1 MSAVLCLP
9 ACLCVSPQRPVARPP
24 TGTRQTRFTA
34 AGLPIPRVPLGATNP
49 EQRGAAARSSQL
61 AAQRSGPQ
69 RRPEHQPERPR
80 KRRDREG
87 GGQTRTPSSASPI
100 GRPARPHT
108 QSLQPPPQPP
118 ADQHRPHSQSSA
130 TSTAPT
136 TTTRTSPLSGTR
148 AHQGI
153 QDQVR
158 PPLPW

>member
-24 TGTRQTRFTA
+24 TGTRQKRFTA
-34 AGLPIPRVPLGATNP
+34 AGLPIPRVPLGATTP
-49 EQRGAAARSSQL
+49 EQRGAAPRSSQL

-69 RRPEHQPERPR
+69 RRPEHRPERPR
-80 KRRDREG
+80 KHRDREG
-87 GGQTRTPSSASPI
+87 GGQTSTPSSASPI
-100 GRPARPHT
+100 SRPARPHT
-108 QSLQPPPQPP
+108 QSRHPPPQPP
-118 ADQHRPHSQSSA
+118 ADQHRPHSQSRA
-130 TSTAPT
+130 TSTAST

-148 AHQGI
+148 AQQGP

>member
-24 TGTRQTRFTA
+24 TATRQKRFTA

-49 EQRGAAARSSQL
+49 EHRGAAARGSQL

-69 RRPEHQPERPR
+69 RCPEHRPERPR

-87 GGQTRTPSSASPI
+87 GAQTRTPTSASPI
-100 GRPARPHT
+100 GRPARPHS
-108 QSLQPPPQPP
+108 QLRQPPPQPP

-148 AHQGI
+148 AHQGP

-158 PPLPW
+158 LPLPW

>member
-1 MSAVLCLP
+1 MSVVLCLP
-9 ACLCVSPQRPVARPP
+9 AHLCVSTAAFVARFP
-24 TGTRQTRFTA
+24 TGTRQKRFTA

-61 AAQRSGPQ
+61 AAQRSGSQ
-69 RRPEHQPERPR
+69 HRPEHRPERLR

-87 GGQTRTPSSASPI
+87 GGLTRTPSSASPI

-108 QSLQPPPQPP
+108 QLQQPPPQPP
-118 ADQHRPHSQSSA
+118 ADQHPPHSQSSA
-130 TSTAPT
+130 TSTAST

-148 AHQGI
+148 ADQGP

>member
-1 MSAVLCLP
+1 MSVVLCLP
-9 ACLCVSPQRPVARPP
+9 AHLCVSTAASRGQAPHGNGQK
-24 TGTRQTRFTA
+24 RFTA
-34 AGLPIPRVPLGATNP
+34 AGLPIPRVPLGATHP

-61 AAQRSGPQ
+61 AAQRSGPR
-69 RRPEHQPERPR
+69 RRPEHRPEQLR

-87 GGQTRTPSSASPI
+87 GGLTRTPSSGSPI

-108 QSLQPPPQPP
+108 QLQQPPPQPP

-130 TSTAPT
+130 TSTAST

-148 AHQGI
+148 AHQGP

-158 PPLPW
+158 PPLRW

>member
-24 TGTRQTRFTA
+24 TGTRQKRFTA

-69 RRPEHQPERPR
+69 RRPEHRPEQLR

-87 GGQTRTPSSASPI
+87 GGLTRTPSSASLI

-108 QSLQPPPQPP
+108 QLQQPPPQPP

-130 TSTAPT
+130 ASPASTNTS
-136 TTTRTSPLSGTR
+136 RTSSLSGTS
-148 AHQGI
+148 AHQGP

>member
-24 TGTRQTRFTA
+24 TGTRQKRFTA
-34 AGLPIPRVPLGATNP
+34 AGLPMPRVPLGATNT
-49 EQRGAAARSSQL
+49 EQRGAAARSWQL
-61 AAQRSGPQ
+61 AAQRNGPQ
-69 RRPEHQPERPR
+69 RRPEHRPERLP
-80 KRRDREG
+80 KRREREG

-100 GRPARPHT
+100 RRPARPHT
-108 QSLQPPPQPP
+108 QSRQPPPQPP

-130 TSTAPT
+130 TSTAST

-148 AHQGI
+148 AHQGP

-158 PPLPW
+158 PRLPW

>member
-24 TGTRQTRFTA
+24 TGTRQKRFTA
-34 AGLPIPRVPLGATNP
+34 TGLPIPRVPLGATNP
-49 EQRGAAARSSQL
+49 EQRGAAACSSQL

-69 RRPEHQPERPR
+69 RRPEHRPERPR

-108 QSLQPPPQPP
+108 QSRQPPPQPP
-118 ADQHRPHSQSSA
+118 ADQHRAHSQSSA

-148 AHQGI
+148 AHQGL

>member
-24 TGTRQTRFTA
+24 TGMRQKRFTA

-49 EQRGAAARSSQL
+49 EQRGEAARSSQL

-69 RRPEHQPERPR
+69 RRPEHRPERPR

-108 QSLQPPPQPP
+108 QSRQPPPQPP

-130 TSTAPT
+130 TSTAST

-148 AHQGI
+148 AHQGP